1 MPEEQKPEEAQSP
14 GPAPVQPQP
23 PSAPAAPAT
32 PPAAAATPPAA
43 PAKPTAK
50 PAAPAPPPPP
60 PVWEGDLPSALKDE
74 FGERVAEFIAYQGQP
89 SFVAPADAAHAV
101 IESLRK
107 IHEFDYLVDITAVHW
122 PKREAAFDIIYVLYS
137 FSRNQRIRLKIRV
150 KEGERPRS
158 SVDLY
163 PTANWLEREVYDMFG
178 VEFDGHPDLRRILM
192 PDEWTGFPLR
202 KDRTILDMDN
212 RWVQE
217 NLGIESGQ

>member
-14 GPAPVQPQP
+14 GPAPVPHTP
-23 PSAPAAPAT
+23 PPVQQAPAT

-89 SFVAPADAAHAV
+89 SFAAQAEAVHDV
-101 IESLRK
+101 IESLRE
-107 IHEFDYLVDITAVHW
+107 IHEFDYLVDVTAVHW

-163 PTANWLEREVYDMFG
+163 PTANWLEREVFDMFG

-192 PDEWTGFPLR
+192 PDDWTGYPLR

>member
-1 MPEEQKPEEAQSP
+1 
-14 GPAPVQPQP
+14 
-23 PSAPAAPAT
+23 
-32 PPAAAATPPAA
+32 
-43 PAKPTAK
+43 
-50 PAAPAPPPPP
+50 
-60 PVWEGDLPSALKDE
+60 
-74 FGERVAEFIAYQGQP
+74 
-89 SFVAPADAAHAV
+89 
-101 IESLRK
+101 
-107 IHEFDYLVDITAVHW
+107 VHW

-150 KEGERPRS
+150 KDGERPRS